1 MLKHLSIRNLAI
13 IENADL
19 DLKEGFSV
27 LTGGTGA
34 GKSLVIDS
42 LSLLLGAR
50 ASSELIRTG
59 EEKATIIG
67 EFVVRLSR
75 LDALLSKYE
84 IPVLD
89 GNVKVER
96 IISKTKNVIRVN
108 DVVVTLAQLNE
119 IAAFLADIHNQF
131 DFQKILNVENYLG
144 IVDGFAYELVE
155 PYKREYQDVYRLY
168 LLKQKELDD
177 LRKRKKEFDDN
188 QDFYSF
194 QYEELKAADLKEGEE
209 EELRDAISL
218 MRNYDKVYSL
228 TQEADKVLHSDAL
241 DQLYELKIVLGKLAD
256 YQSQYQALFEQIDDR
271 YYELEDTFKT
281 LKKNFSSLDYDPSS
295 LETMLQRQSDLASL
309 KRKYRKTVSELIAF
323 KDELA
328 SMFQKSTS
336 IDDDIAAK
344 EKEVDE
350 IHQRLL
356 DKGNGLTA
364 VRRRVADSIEKELSK
379 SLDDLLLRARF
390 EIRFLSHEGE
400 YLTQEGMDETDFFI
414 ETNVGEGL
422 KPLAKIVSGG
432 EASRIMLALK
442 SIFVKA
448 NKVSTVIFDEID
460 TGISGEAAE
469 AVAKKIKEISLAR
482 QVIAITHL
490 PQVASMS
497 DHHILIEKEVRS
509 GRTYVKIQELS
520 LDEKIEEVAHLI
532 SGGNVTKSQRAYA
545 KEMVLHRPEE

>member
-119 IAAFLADIHNQF
+119 IAAFLADIHTQF

-218 MRNYDKVYSL
+218 MRN
-228 TQEADKVLHSDAL
+228 
-241 DQLYELKIVLGKLAD
+241 
-256 YQSQYQALFEQIDDR
+256 
-271 YYELEDTFKT
+271 
-281 LKKNFSSLDYDPSS
+281 
-295 LETMLQRQSDLASL
+295 
-309 KRKYRKTVSELIAF
+309 
-323 KDELA
+323 
-328 SMFQKSTS
+328 
-336 IDDDIAAK
+336 
-344 EKEVDE
+344 
-350 IHQRLL
+350 
-356 DKGNGLTA
+356 
-364 VRRRVADSIEKELSK
+364 
-379 SLDDLLLRARF
+379 
-390 EIRFLSHEGE
+390 
-400 YLTQEGMDETDFFI
+400 
-414 ETNVGEGL
+414 
-422 KPLAKIVSGG
+422 
-432 EASRIMLALK
+432 
-442 SIFVKA
+442 
-448 NKVSTVIFDEID
+448 
-460 TGISGEAAE
+460 
-469 AVAKKIKEISLAR
+469 
-482 QVIAITHL
+482 
-490 PQVASMS
+490 
-497 DHHILIEKEVRS
+497 
-509 GRTYVKIQELS
+509 
-520 LDEKIEEVAHLI
+520 
-532 SGGNVTKSQRAYA
+532 
-545 KEMVLHRPEE
+545 

>member
-59 EEKATIIG
+59 EEKAIIVG
-67 EFVVRLSR
+67 EFVVHLSR

-131 DFQKILNVENYLG
+131 DFQKILNAENYLG

-168 LLKQKELDD
+168 LQKQKELDD

-209 EELRDAISL
+209 EELQDAISL

-309 KRKYRKTVSELIAF
+309 KRKYRKTIAELIAF

-344 EKEVDE
+344 EKDILSLMSFSKMFHVEK
-350 IHQRLL
+350 RLL
-356 DKGNGLTA
+356 PYLETA
-364 VRRRVADSIEKELSK
+364 
-379 SLDDLLLRARF
+379 
-390 EIRFLSHEGE
+390 
-400 YLTQEGMDETDFFI
+400 Q
-414 ETNVGEGL
+414 
-422 KPLAKIVSGG
+422 
-432 EASRIMLALK
+432 
-442 SIFVKA
+442 
-448 NKVSTVIFDEID
+448 
-460 TGISGEAAE
+460 
-469 AVAKKIKEISLAR
+469 
-482 QVIAITHL
+482 
-490 PQVASMS
+490 
-497 DHHILIEKEVRS
+497 
-509 GRTYVKIQELS
+509 
-520 LDEKIEEVAHLI
+520 
-532 SGGNVTKSQRAYA
+532 
-545 KEMVLHRPEE
+545 